1 MPEQDGLLPVV
12 TSKKESPMI
21 VGIDHVVIL
30 VQNLATAIDDYTA
43 LGFTVTP
50 GGEHADGA
58 THNALIAFADG
69 SYLELLAFRR
79 HTPDHRWWRP
89 GENGEGL
96 IDWALLPDAI
106 ANDIA
111 QAAERG
117 IMYDVPVAGGRVRP
131 DGQEVAWEMAMPRMA
146 GLPFLCGDVTP
157 RVLRVPE
164 GEACEHANGATGI
177 AGVTVAVDDIET
189 SSQHYRALLT
199 MNIHPY
205 GRPYHA
211 TPPTR
216 FTIPE
221 TGARMAIFPAGHAMV
236 TLAEPSRESRESTE
250 ADATFDAS
258 SISLSQQLVFRGVG
272 PYALTLYTRS
282 GGDAGVL
289 DPALTH
295 GVRLELIP
303 D

>member
-1 MPEQDGLLPVV
+1 
-12 TSKKESPMI
+12 MI

-30 VQNLATAIDDYTA
+30 VQNLTTAIDDYTA

-69 SYLELLAFRR
+69 SYLELLAFMRSVPE
-79 HTPDHRWWRP
+79 HPWWRP
-89 GENGEGL
+89 GEGGEGL

-106 ANDIA
+106 ADDIA
-111 QAAERG
+111 QAAQRG
-117 IMYDVPVAGGRVRP
+117 IMFDGPVAGGRMRP
-131 DGQEVAWEMAMPRMA
+131 DGQEVAWEMAMPQMA

-157 RVLRVPE
+157 RALRVPE
-164 GEACEHANGATGI
+164 GEAREHANGATGI
-177 AGVTVAVDDIET
+177 AGVTVAVGDIET

-199 MNIHPY
+199 MGAQPY

-221 TGARMAIFPAGHAMV
+221 TGARMAIFPAGRAMV
-236 TLAEPSRESRESTE
+236 TLAEPSRASRESAE
-250 ADATFDAS
+250 ADDTFEAGT
-258 SISLSQQLVFRGVG
+258 ISLSQQLAFRGDG

-289 DPALTH
+289 DPTLTH

-303 D
+303 G